1 MSRGAY
7 ILEIRRFLILYTV
20 SLDML
25 NNYLSNCRFHTRVE
39 ESILG
44 WEKVILSLR
53 GHLKT
58 KLETIIL

>member
-1 MSRGAY
+1 MRIS
-7 ILEIRRFLILYTV
+7 LQLY
-20 SLDML
+20 
-25 NNYLSNCRFHTRVE
+25 NYLTNCRFHTSVE